1 MGDVYGAMELPS
13 RELTYPHLGKSKKI
27 SSKKGLGVLDFL
39 SFQEGS
45 CFSEI
50 DAPLFSP
57 LWASFSRGQKCQHLQ
72 YHQVLVYAL
81 LDCKGVFMN
90 ATVQQFPKK

>member
-13 RELTYPHLGKSKKI
+13 RELTYPHLGKSKKT
-27 SSKKGLGVLDFL
+27 SSKKGLGVLDVL

-45 CFSEI
+45 GFFSEI

-72 YHQVLVYAL
+72 RHRSIIKFWSMPCLIA
-81 LDCKGVFMN
+81 K
-90 ATVQQFPKK
+90 ASS